1 MNASDLSARLKG
13 LLSIRA
19 VLERAGV
26 NESSYYTAAH
36 RGSALTAERQAKLA
50 DALDATA
57 ADLRATAASL
67 RRGGKSS

>member
-1 MNASDLSARLKG
+1 MNASELSARLKS

-19 VLERAGV
+19 VLQRGGI

-36 RGSALTAERQAKLA
+36 RGTEISAENQAKLA

-57 ADLRATAASL
+57 ADLRAVAKTL
-67 RRGGKSS
+67 R